1 MKLVQAQ
8 LVSPGNKKR
17 KYNCIP
23 KPFFLLLHFLPLVV
37 IIVTFPQIVS
47 LSPLD
52 ANNLGFSNQ
61 VGKMGLVVQNV

>member
-1 MKLVQAQ
+1 MYFSLFSA
-8 LVSPGNKKR
+8 
-17 KYNCIP
+17 
-23 KPFFLLLHFLPLVV
+23 FFALVV

>member
-8 LVSPGNKKR
+8 LVSPGNTKKE
-17 KYNCIP
+17 IQLHP
-23 KPFFLLLHFLPLVV
+23 KTIFPLTAFFALVV